1 MTPGLLTTP
10 IFPGAKWEHTLTFR
24 QSGTATPV
32 NLTGLTPLVMQF
44 RNTAGAIIASATV
57 TVVGDAPANG
67 QVVVLLTA
75 AQTNTFPL
83 GTGTVNA
90 GIRDALN
97 NPYAQGTLDVKPF
110 TPDPATI

>member
-10 IFPGAKWEHTLTFR
+10 IFQGAKWEHTLTFR

-57 TVVGDAPANG
+57 TVATPSNG
-67 QVVVLLTA
+67 VAVVLLTA
-75 AQTNTFPL
+75 AQTEKFPL
-83 GTGTVNA
+83 GTGTVLA

>member
-1 MTPGLLTTP
+1 MTPGLLITP
-10 IFPGAKWEHTLTFR
+10 IFQGAKWEHTLTFR

-32 NLTGLTPLVMQF
+32 NLTGLTPLVMEF
-44 RNTAGAIIASATV
+44 RNSAGSLLASAAV
-57 TVVGDAPANG
+57 TVATPSSGVA
-67 QVVVLLTA
+67 VVLLTA

-97 NPYAQGTLDVKPF
+97 NPYAQGALDVKPF
-110 TPDPATI
+110 TPDPA